1 MRRGIMRYNEIKRVN
16 NLLCTIL
23 LQVNSQHGDR
33 FNISICVSL
42 QCGFSPVF
50 RILKTKIACDLFF
63 RKARTYPRNCFILEL
78 IKFTSV
84 KKKKKKKM
92 EGRIGSSC
100 ENDDFMSRLR
110 FLLERI
116 CKPPFCPREK
126 SCHFRSKVFW
136 FFFWYSEMTVFFNS
150 KTELTSEEKC
160 SKNVKL
166 IKYITF

>member
-84 KKKKKKKM
+84 KKKKKRKKWKDEQAAHVKM
-92 EGRIGSSC
+92 
-100 ENDDFMSRLR
+100 MT
-110 FLLERI
+110 
-116 CKPPFCPREK
+116 
-126 SCHFRSKVFW
+126 SCHVSVFFWRGFASHHFALGRKVAIFAAKCFG
-136 FFFWYSEMTVFFNS
+136 FFFGTA
-150 KTELTSEEKC
+150 K
-160 SKNVKL
+160 
-166 IKYITF
+166 

>member
-42 QCGFSPVF
+42 QCGCSIFGPVF

-84 KKKKKKKM
+84 KKKKKKM

-126 SCHFRSKVFW
+126 RCHFRSKVFC
-136 FFFWYSEMTVFFNS
+136 FFFVCFLFFVFFFFLLQRNDS
-150 KTELTSEEKC
+150 FLQP
-160 SKNVKL
+160 
-166 IKYITF
+166 